1 MALKL
6 NEKYPGR
13 FNNPTADYPQGS
25 FKNRTTP
32 TSEDGSYF
40 EQDWANDHLAFLS
53 SLLAGAGFTANG
65 DVDKV
70 GASQYYSALIQ
81 IISSRATD
89 YLNTT
94 RIDVVS
100 SANVNLSTLA
110 PNTRHI
116 NITGSSGIAGF
127 TLPAGSCYFV
137 RFAGALTLTNS
148 ASLVTQSG
156 ANITT
161 AAGDTCVIR
170 ATAANVVEV
179 LCYARASTGTWKN
192 MLASRLPA
200 TNYTNP
206 YSHDIEI
213 AVVTGDSSG
222 NSAGLSVLIDGQ
234 AVFSPLG
241 GASGGALPRVGVTIT
256 IPAFSTYRVEIDGLD
271 TLRTWWERRP

>member
-53 SLLAGAGFTANG
+53 SLLAGSGFTANG

-94 RIDVVS
+94 RIDVAS

-110 PNTRHI
+110 PSTRHI
-116 NITGSSGIAGF
+116 NITGSTGIAGF
-127 TLPAGSCYFV
+127 TVPVGYCYFV
-137 RFAGALTLTNS
+137 RFAGVLTLTNS

-161 AAGDTCVIR
+161 AAGDTCVLR
-170 ATAANVVEV
+170 ATSANVVEV
-179 LCYARASTGTWKN
+179 LFYTPGTPQDLGYRQTIQVLTGSRAINTT
-192 MLASRLPA
+192 
-200 TNYTNP
+200 YTNNTGRTIWVFASIATAVGTQP
-206 YSHDIEI
+206 EI
-213 AVVTGDSSG
+213 Q
-222 NSAGLSVLIDGQ
+222 IDG
-234 AVFSPLG
+234 VSVGSFSNNGSGANVG
-241 GASGGALPRVGVTIT
+241 GFSIFVPNG
-256 IPAFSTYRVEIDGLD
+256 STYRVNGGASVSRWVEM
-271 TLRTWWERRP
+271 R

>member
-53 SLLAGAGFTANG
+53 SLLEGAGLTANG

-100 SANVNLSTLA
+100 SSNVNLSTLA

-116 NITGSSGIAGF
+116 NITGSSSIAGF
-127 TLPAGSCYFV
+127 TLPADSCYFV
-137 RFAGALTLTNS
+137 RFAGPLTLTDS

-161 AAGDTCVIR
+161 AAGDTCVLR
-170 ATAANVVEV
+170 ATSANVVEV
-179 LCYARASTGTWKN
+179 LFYTPGTPQDLGYRQTIQVLTGSRAINTT
-192 MLASRLPA
+192 
-200 TNYTNP
+200 YTNNTGRTIWVFASIATAAGTQP
-206 YSHDIEI
+206 EI
-213 AVVTGDSSG
+213 Q
-222 NSAGLSVLIDGQ
+222 IDG
-234 AVFSPLG
+234 VSVGSFSNNGSGANVG
-241 GASGGALPRVGVTIT
+241 G
-256 IPAFSTYRVEIDGLD
+256 FSIFVPNGSKYRVNGGTSVSRWVEM
-271 TLRTWWERRP
+271 R